1 MQFNYSNSAN
11 YLAGGAQVSNTLIDT
26 YDTSQKTGTNVN
38 KLVKAESTRRT
49 QKRINAIDQVDTV
62 GDVAVDI
69 QTGMKLTDMD
79 AKLKKDIAKIQK
91 PAKMAGA
98 LAATVNLGN
107 TGLMLHQDMKLSQ
120 KEAAERKE
128 WRAEQTRIAKEGQAM
143 TKADNEK
150 TDAML
155 KRILES
161 SGYSMDAD
169 GMPVL
174 NPSAPSTSSNSS
186 SNSSSTLVPITTSLS
201 SVKAI
206 TPSGGNVDRQ
216 EVYTYLTKTHGL
228 SKNKALGVMANIDR
242 ESTFRSNPAGGDG
255 DNSFGMLQWNNTY
268 GRSDLMKKNVPD
280 FATNWKGQLDHALSQ
295 NQLPEYNQFISQFK
309 NTTYKSPQAASEAF
323 LRNWERP
330 ADVAGGIA
338 KNNQFIAGYNYQ

>member
-1 MQFNYSNSAN
+1 MQFNYGNSAN
-11 YLAGGAQVSNTLIDT
+11 YLAGGAQVANTYLDT
-26 YDTSQKTGTNVN
+26 YDTSQKTGTDVN
-38 KLVKAESTRRT
+38 KLVQAQSARRK
-49 QKRINAIDQVDTV
+49 QQEVNAIKEVETV
-62 GDVAVDI
+62 GDKSVDI

-79 AKLKKDIAKIQK
+79 AKLKKDIRNINR

-98 LAATVNLGN
+98 LAATVDTGN
-107 TGLMLHQDMKLSQ
+107 AYLMYDK
-120 KEAAERKE
+120 ERKLKLKE
-128 WRAEQTRIAKEGQAM
+128 DAEYKAAGQTQMDLMKKSFEAQMELMNKRSEAETLKLAKLRKEFNQ
-143 TKADNEK
+143 
-150 TDAML
+150 
-155 KRILES
+155 
-161 SGYSMDAD
+161 SGTQPTNTSDT
-169 GMPVL
+169 PQ
-174 NPSAPSTSSNSS
+174 TISSNS
-186 SNSSSTLVPITTSLS
+186 TALPVQ
-201 SVKAI
+201 AI
-206 TPSGGNVDRQ
+206 APSGGNVDRQ

-255 DNSFGMLQWNNTY
+255 GNSFGMLQWNNTY

-295 NQLPEYNQFISQFK
+295 NQLPEYNQFISKFK
-309 NTTYKSPQAASEAF
+309 NTTYNSPQAASEAF

>member
-38 KLVKAESTRRT
+38 KLIQAQSKRRN
-49 QKRINAIDQVDTV
+49 QQRKNAIDQVTTV
-62 GDVAVDI
+62 GDAAVDI
-69 QTGMKLTDMD
+69 QTGVKLTDMD
-79 AKLKKDIAKIQK
+79 AKLKKDIRNINR

-98 LAATVNLGN
+98 LAATVDTGN
-107 TGLMLHQDMKLSQ
+107 AYLMYDK
-120 KEAAERKE
+120 ERKLKLKE
-128 WRAEQTRIAKEGQAM
+128 DAEYKAAGQTQMDLMKKSFEAQMEAMNKRSEAETLKLEKLRKEFNQSGTQP
-143 TKADNEK
+143 TN
-150 TDAML
+150 
-155 KRILES
+155 S
-161 SGYSMDAD
+161 SDT
-169 GMPVL
+169 PQ
-174 NPSAPSTSSNSS
+174 TISSNSS
-186 SNSSSTLVPITTSLS
+186 ASPVQ
-201 SVKAI
+201 AI
-206 TPSGGNVDRQ
+206 APSGGNVDRQ

-255 DNSFGMLQWNNTY
+255 GNSFGMLQWNNTY

-330 ADVAGGIA
+330 ADVPGGIA

>member
-38 KLVKAESTRRT
+38 KLIQAQSKRRA
-49 QKRINAIDQVDTV
+49 QQRKNAIDQVTTV
-62 GDVAVDI
+62 GDAAVDI
-69 QTGMKLTDMD
+69 QTGVKLTDMD
-79 AKLKKDIAKIQK
+79 AKLKKDIRNINR

-98 LAATVNLGN
+98 LAATVDTGN
-107 TGLMLHQDMKLSQ
+107 AYLMYDK
-120 KEAAERKE
+120 ERKLKLKE
-128 WRAEQTRIAKEGQAM
+128 DAEYKAAGQTQMDLMKKSFEAQMEAMNKRSEAETLKLEKLRKEFNQSGTQP
-143 TKADNEK
+143 TN
-150 TDAML
+150 
-155 KRILES
+155 S
-161 SGYSMDAD
+161 SDT
-169 GMPVL
+169 PQ
-174 NPSAPSTSSNSS
+174 TISSNSS
-186 SNSSSTLVPITTSLS
+186 ASPVQ
-201 SVKAI
+201 AI
-206 TPSGGNVDRQ
+206 APSGGNVDRQ

-255 DNSFGMLQWNNTY
+255 GNSFGMLQWNNTY

-330 ADVAGGIA
+330 ADVPGGIA

>member
-38 KLVKAESTRRT
+38 KLVQAESTRRT
-49 QKRINAIDQVDTV
+49 QKRINAIDQVDPV
-62 GDVAVDI
+62 GESAVDI

-79 AKLKKDIAKIQK
+79 AKLKKDIRNINR

-98 LAATVNLGN
+98 LAATVDTGN
-107 TGLMLHQDMKLSQ
+107 AYLMYDK
-120 KEAAERKE
+120 ERKLKLKE
-128 WRAEQTRIAKEGQAM
+128 DAEYKAAGQTQMDLMKKSFEAKI
-143 TKADNEK
+143 
-150 TDAML
+150 DAMKKSEELAAL
-155 KRILES
+155 KIEKLKTELNNPGTPPTNS
-161 SGYSMDAD
+161 SDTPQTIS
-169 GMPVL
+169 
-174 NPSAPSTSSNSS
+174 STS
-186 SNSSSTLVPITTSLS
+186 TTSP
-201 SVKAI
+201 VQAI
-206 TPSGGNVDRQ
+206 APSGGNVDRQ
-216 EVYTYLTKTHGL
+216 EVYTYLTKSKGL
-228 SKNKALGVMANIDR
+228 SKNKALGLMANIDR

-255 DNSFGMLQWNNTY
+255 GNSFGMLQWNNTY

>member
-1 MQFNYSNSAN
+1 QR
-11 YLAGGAQVSNTLIDT
+11 
-26 YDTSQKTGTNVN
+26 K
-38 KLVKAESTRRT
+38 
-49 QKRINAIDQVDTV
+49 NAIDQVTTV
-62 GDVAVDI
+62 GDAAVDI
-69 QTGMKLTDMD
+69 QTGVKLTDMD
-79 AKLKKDIAKIQK
+79 AKLKKDIRNINR

-98 LAATVNLGN
+98 LAATVDTGN
-107 TGLMLHQDMKLSQ
+107 AYLMYDK
-120 KEAAERKE
+120 ERKLKLKE
-128 WRAEQTRIAKEGQAM
+128 DAEYKAAGQTQMDLMKKSFEAQMEAMNKRSEAETLKLEKLRKEFNQSGTQP
-143 TKADNEK
+143 TN
-150 TDAML
+150 
-155 KRILES
+155 S
-161 SGYSMDAD
+161 SDT
-169 GMPVL
+169 PQ
-174 NPSAPSTSSNSS
+174 TISSNSS
-186 SNSSSTLVPITTSLS
+186 ASPVQ
-201 SVKAI
+201 AI
-206 TPSGGNVDRQ
+206 APSGGNVDRQ

-255 DNSFGMLQWNNTY
+255 GNSFGMLQWNNTY

-330 ADVAGGIA
+330 ADVPGGIA

>member
-11 YLAGGAQVSNTLIDT
+11 YLAGGAQVANTYLDT
-26 YDTSQKTGTNVN
+26 YDTSQKTGTDVN
-38 KLVKAESTRRT
+38 KLVQAQSKRRN
-49 QKRINAIDQVDTV
+49 QQRKNAIDQVTTV
-62 GDVAVDI
+62 GDKAVDI

-79 AKLKKDIAKIQK
+79 AKLKKDIRNINR

-98 LAATVNLGN
+98 LAATVDTGN
-107 TGLMLHQDMKLSQ
+107 AYLMYDK
-120 KEAAERKE
+120 ERKLKLKE
-128 WRAEQTRIAKEGQAM
+128 DAEYKAAGQTQMDLMKKSFEAQMEVMNKRSETEKLKFEKLRKELNQLGTQ
-143 TKADNEK
+143 TTN
-150 TDAML
+150 
-155 KRILES
+155 S
-161 SGYSMDAD
+161 SDT
-169 GMPVL
+169 PQ
-174 NPSAPSTSSNSS
+174 TISSNSTAS
-186 SNSSSTLVPITTSLS
+186 PVQ
-201 SVKAI
+201 AI
-206 TPSGGNVDRQ
+206 VPSGGNVDRQ

-242 ESTFRSNPAGGDG
+242 ESSFRSNPAGGDG
-255 DNSFGMLQWNNTY
+255 GNSFGMLQWNNTY

-295 NQLPEYNQFISQFK
+295 NQLPEYNQFISKFK
-309 NTTYKSPQAASEAF
+309 NTTYNSPQAASEAF